1 MMNHQNNDKTFY
13 QTSMMSAL
21 IAGLYQGDFTIG
33 QLLDHGNF
41 GIGTF
46 NDLDGEM
53 IVLGDEVYQ
62 LTSTGKVHLVDH
74 DITTPFA
81 SVVNFEPTDTVSL
94 IELTKAEFEAYLE
107 KDFVANNAIN
117 AIRLTGKFS
126 YVKTRTVP
134 AQHRPYPPM
143 VEVVKHQPI
152 AEMTHVSGIMIGFK
166 IPEYMI
172 GINVPGFHFHFIS
185 DDRTQGGHVSD
196 FILTEGTAEVEIFK
210 DFHLRMPASQEFDRA
225 DLNPEDLKAAI
236 HTTEK

>member
-1 MMNHQNNDKTFY
+1 MSYQNSGKTFY

-53 IVLGDEVYQ
+53 IVLGDDVYQ
-62 LTSTGKVHLVDH
+62 LTSTGDVHLVNH

-81 SVVNFEPTDTVSL
+81 GVVNFEPTDTISL
-94 IELTKAEFEAYLE
+94 IELTKAEFETCLE

-152 AEMTHVSGIMIGFK
+152 AEMTHVSGVMIGFK

-225 DLNPEDLKAAI
+225 DLNPDDLKAAI

>member
-1 MMNHQNNDKTFY
+1 MSQQPNEKTFY

-62 LTSTGKVHLVDH
+62 LTSTGEVHLVNH

-81 SVVNFEPTDTVSL
+81 SVVNFEPTEKVSL
-94 IELTKAEFEAYLE
+94 IEQTKAEFETCLE
-107 KDFVANNAIN
+107 NDFVANNAIN

-152 AEMTHVSGIMIGFK
+152 AEMTHISGVMIGFK

-225 DLNPEDLKAAI
+225 DLNPDDLKAAI

>member
-1 MMNHQNNDKTFY
+1 MSHQHSEKTFY

-33 QLLDHGNF
+33 QLLNHGNF

-53 IVLGDEVYQ
+53 VVLGDDVYQ
-62 LTSTGKVHLVDH
+62 LTSAGEVHLVNH

-81 SVVNFEPTDTVSL
+81 SVVNFEPTEKISL
-94 IELTKAEFEAYLE
+94 IELTKAEFEACLE
-107 KDFVANNAIN
+107 SDVVANNAIN

-152 AEMTHVSGIMIGFK
+152 AEMTHVSGVMIGFK

-196 FILTEGTAEVEIFK
+196 FILTEGTAEIEIFK

-225 DLNPEDLKAAI
+225 DLNPDDLKAAI

>member
-1 MMNHQNNDKTFY
+1 MSNSTNNKTFY

-53 IVLGDEVYQ
+53 IVMGDEVYQ
-62 LTSTGKVHLVDH
+62 LTSTGDVHLVDH

-81 SVVNFEPTDTVSL
+81 SVVNFAPTDKLSL
-94 IELTKAEFEAYLE
+94 IELSKNEFEACLE
-107 KDFVANNAIN
+107 QDLLAHNAIN

-152 AEMTHVSGIMIGFK
+152 AEMTHLSGVMIGFK
-166 IPEYMI
+166 IPDYMI

-196 FILTEGTAEVEIFK
+196 FILTEGEVEVEVFK
-210 DFHLRMPASQEFDRA
+210 DFHLRMPASQEFDQA
-225 DLNPEDLKAAI
+225 DLHPENLKAAI
-236 HTTEK
+236 HVTEK